1 MLVVTG
7 IRDRLQELGVTTH
20 AANILRWASVLPR
33 DAHSQVLNES
43 SDKRRF
49 SMVTVW
55 RQLSPKS

>member
-33 DAHSQVLNES
+33 DAHRPGVE
-43 SDKRRF
+43 
-49 SMVTVW
+49 
-55 RQLSPKS
+55 